1 MRSLEVIIESLMM
14 PWIDTAE
21 ADLGV
26 ANILAAQSAFRE
38 AVGFHCQQ
46 AAEKYL
52 KALLTHLQIE
62 FRKTHDLEE
71 LLGLVA
77 TAIEPLPITAADA
90 NWLTKFGVELRY
102 PSDAPEMLPGD
113 EHRALDIASRVK
125 DAVLAIVRP

>member
-14 PWIDTAE
+14 PWIDKAE

-46 AAEKYL
+46 AAEKYI

-102 PSDAPEMLPGD
+102 PSDIPAMLPGD
-113 EHRALDIASRVK
+113 ERRALDIASRVR